1 MQFTILTLI
10 AYFPKDAEVTN
21 IATWI
26 VILNRSSATVTVGK
40 LWRYSLILLLLEA
53 ADIFFIYAL
62 FYLFFLP
69 ILPSSMLIYDDDD
82 NVYIYYEL
90 LNALL
95 Q

>member
-10 AYFPKDAEVTN
+10 AYFPKDAEVAN

-26 VILNRSSATVTVGK
+26 VRLNRSSATVTVGK

-62 FYLFFLP
+62 FFYLFFHAYLVFIYIMSYWMHYYNNGF
-69 ILPSSMLIYDDDD
+69 ILILK
-82 NVYIYYEL
+82 
-90 LNALL
+90 
-95 Q
+95 